1 MGMESAIEEV
11 LSRYMA
17 EGVARNLL
25 RRALASKRPNTLGE
39 WAEFVEGPLWALLR
53 IHFPFR
59 KMPPELEALAE
70 SLRAQAQALEE
81 MENEAPIRAEEHQ
94 DASRR
99 ERMEVEEIQE
109 AVDLE
114 EPEART
120 ELATRLARLPGALGV
135 WVQGQTGAE
144 VLAQKPLIFPAVAHR
159 LLSGY
164 TSFYVDLEEGLFLL
178 RNLGQGY
185 AALLARKEASLGQL
199 LQALRRLS
207 PKAENHTKE
216 EG

>member
-1 MGMESAIEEV
+1 MESAIEEV

-17 EGVARNLL
+17 ESAARNLL
-25 RRALASKRPNTLGE
+25 RRALVSKRPNTPGE

-53 IHFPFR
+53 THLPFR

-81 MENEAPIRAEEHQ
+81 EEMENEAPMGAEEGQ
-94 DASRR
+94 GASRR
-99 ERMEVEEIQE
+99 ERMEEIQE

-114 EPEART
+114 EPKARA

-144 VLAQKPLIFPAVAHR
+144 VLAQKPLTFPAVAHR

-164 TSFYVDLEEGLFLL
+164 TSFYVGLAEGLFLL
-178 RNLGQGY
+178 RNLDQGY
-185 AALLARKEASLGQL
+185 VALLARKEANLGQL

-207 PKAENHTKE
+207 PKAKNRTME

>member
-11 LSRYMA
+11 LSRYIA
-17 EGVARNLL
+17 EGAARNLL
-25 RRALASKRPNTLGE
+25 RRALASKRPNTPGE
-39 WAEFVEGPLWALLR
+39 WAEFVEGPLWTLLR
-53 IHFPFR
+53 THLPFR

-70 SLRAQAQALEE
+70 SLRAQALEE
-81 MENEAPIRAEEHQ
+81 MEHEAPKGADEHQ
-94 DASRR
+94 DAFRR
-99 ERMEVEEIQE
+99 EQMGVEGIQE

-144 VLAQKPLIFPAVAHR
+144 VLAQKPLVFPTVAHR

-199 LQALRRLS
+199 LRALRRLS
-207 PKAENHTKE
+207 PKAANHTKE
-216 EG
+216 KG